1 MGNSQNI
8 SDELI
13 FKILNNEASKTEKK
27 DFQDWIN
34 ESSKNR
40 KTFEHLKNLWNDS
53 KDLDT
58 YYQINEA
65 QAWDSIQKKVG
76 STLGKKI
83 FINLTKIAAIATLI
97 FLIGTSILF
106 FIQNGK
112 HQTFALNN
120 EICVKTPLGSKTEIV
135 LSDGTKIWLN
145 SGSEIHYPAAFKK
158 DKRDIRLVG
167 EAYLIVEKDKKRPF
181 YVHTNDIDIKVL
193 GTSFNVK
200 SYPEE
205 NTIETVLEEGM
216 INISKK
222 GSNKN
227 YLLLPNEEAIFTKS
241 NSTFEIKNNIDSQL
255 YTSWK
260 KGKIVFKR
268 EALGSLAKKLERW
281 HNVHITIEN
290 KKLINEKVTG
300 TFESESIEQTME
312 ALKITVPFS
321 YSIKK
326 NDIIIK

>member
-1 MGNSQNI
+1 MDNSQNI

-13 FKILNNEASKTEKK
+13 FKVLNNEASETEKK

-40 KTFEHLKNLWNDS
+40 KTFEHLKNMWNDS
-53 KDLDT
+53 KSLDT
-58 YYQINEA
+58 YYQIDEA
-65 QAWDSIQKKVG
+65 QAWNSIQKKVG
-76 STLGKKI
+76 PTLGRRI
-83 FINLTKIAAIATLI
+83 FINLTKIAAIAALI

-106 FIQNGK
+106 FIQK
-112 HQTFALNN
+112 EKYQTFALNKD
-120 EICVKTPLGSKTEIV
+120 ICVKTPLGSKTEIV
-135 LSDGTKIWLN
+135 LPDGTKIWLN

-167 EAYLIVEKDKKRPF
+167 EAYFMVEKDKKRPF

-193 GTSFNVK
+193 GTSFNIK

-205 NTIETVLEEGM
+205 STVETVLEEGM
-216 INISKK
+216 INICKK
-222 GSNKN
+222 GSNKS

-255 YTSWK
+255 FTSWK

-290 KKLINEKVTG
+290 KKLIHVKVTG
-300 TFESESIEQTME
+300 TFESESIEQTMR
-312 ALKITVPFS
+312 ALKITVPLN
-321 YSIKK
+321 YSINK
-326 NDIIIK
+326 NEIIIK